1 MDRNLTVH
9 ATSGCQYKDIP
20 TLQLKGAYLQDF
32 GFRIGDPVTVHLE
45 DRRIV
50 IIPRE
55 EETETATN

>member
-1 MDRNLTVH
+1 MERKLKVY
-9 ATSGCQYKDIP
+9 ATSGYQYKDTATI
-20 TLQLKGAYLQDF
+20 QLKGSYLQEF

-50 IIPRE
+50 IVPRE

>member
-1 MDRNLTVH
+1 MDRKLTVH
-9 ATSGCQYKDIP
+9 ASSGCYRKDTP
-20 TLQLKGAYLQDF
+20 TLQLQGSYLSDY

-50 IIPRE
+50 IVPR